1 MVNNQHDSINFPDHC
16 LLFVRSVEQVGSI
29 IVIDRLLDVGLIY
42 SGFELERSHPI

>member
-29 IVIDRLLDVGLIY
+29 IDRLLDVGLIY